1 MHINSRFQHIY
12 RNVSYRSN
20 FERSYLGL
28 NQFLPPNVLV
38 LVEKKTLGQALKTF
52 RTSSKALLLLPSLS
66 LKSLVVLIKKFFII
80 VANCFSFVTRLPFS
94 LRKSLF
100 EFDPLLLKY
109 G

>member
-52 RTSSKALLLLPSLS
+52 RTSSKALLLLPSFS
-66 LKSLVVLIKKFFII
+66 LKSLVVLIKKFF
-80 VANCFSFVTRLPFS
+80 
-94 LRKSLF
+94 KG
-100 EFDPLLLKY
+100 LLLNLMNFFFIGAY
-109 G
+109 LWSNQMQVF